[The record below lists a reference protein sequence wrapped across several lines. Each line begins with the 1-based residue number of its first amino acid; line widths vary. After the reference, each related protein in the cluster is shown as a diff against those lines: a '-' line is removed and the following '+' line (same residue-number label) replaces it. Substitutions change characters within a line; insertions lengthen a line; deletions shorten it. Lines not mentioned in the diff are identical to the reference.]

1 VVPTQACL
9 DASARGSVGRG
20 VASVLAAA
28 TSCGFEARCVLY
40 RFALAMWSLAAQ
52 AFGLAA
58 SRGLLVVATP
68 PRLCEAQLVI
78 ARVHWSR
85 GSPRGFART
94 VDFEPGSSSISCSHA
109 VATLQRGLSVIGHR
123 ACFAAS
129 FPMESRTS
137 VRVTNR

>member
-1 VVPTQACL
+1 VVPNQSCL
-9 DASARGSVGRG
+9 SASAEGSVGRG

-40 RFALAMWSLAAQ
+40 RFTLAKWFLAAQ

-58 SRGLLVVATP
+58 SRGLSVVATP
-68 PRLCEAQLVI
+68 PWFCEAQLV
-78 ARVHWSR
+78 AATLAWSR

-109 VATLQRGLSVIGHR
+109 VATLQ
-123 ACFAAS
+123 
-129 FPMESRTS
+129 
-137 VRVTNR
+137 